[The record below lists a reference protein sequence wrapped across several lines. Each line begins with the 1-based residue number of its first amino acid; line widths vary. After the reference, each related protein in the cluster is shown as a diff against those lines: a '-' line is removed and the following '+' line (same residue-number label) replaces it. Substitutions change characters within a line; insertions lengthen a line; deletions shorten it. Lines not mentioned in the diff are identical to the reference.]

1 MRQVHTLPECIEG
14 PETINTNSLTAS
26 EGHLLSEG
34 REMPEMV
41 SANFHTWDIFTHPL
55 RAGEGEVVQF
65 FAVIQ

>member
-1 MRQVHTLPECIEG
+1 MIWVDSLSECIEG

-34 REMPEMV
+34 REMPEIV